1 MKKFSL
7 FLLVTAS
14 FIFFTGCGRKAHVN
28 ASARASDTSF
38 VPFTKALKDM
48 VDKNNLDLKKVQF
61 FIDQKLIMKRS
72 LGMQKVDVKSG
83 VIVFENGEYMQQI
96 IVPAFTPGVCERA
109 GNNQLQISFETPNNN
124 ITFAA
129 LGDNIYFRLL
139 GHNWDQRYGTADI
152 VYDNQTYKVQCAS
165 CISAGDAKLLVRKN
179 QMDKLQNSQ
188 RVIEGRK
195 VDN

>member
-1 MKKFSL
+1 MKKFSP
-7 FLLVTAS
+7 FLVVATAL
-14 FIFFTGCGRKAHVN
+14 IFFAGCGRKAHLSSS
-28 ASARASDTSF
+28 ASAADTSF
-38 VPFTKALKDM
+38 VPFTKALKDL

-83 VIVFENGEYMQQI
+83 VIVFENGEYMQEI
-96 IVPAFTPGVCERA
+96 IVPAFTPGVCEHA
-109 GNNQLQISFETPNNN
+109 LGNQLQISFETPNNN

-129 LGDNIYFRLL
+129 LSDNIYFRLL

-152 VYDNQTYKVQCAS
+152 VYDNQTYKVRCAA
-165 CISAGDAKLLVRKN
+165 CTSAGDAKLLVRKN
-179 QMDKLQNSQ
+179 QMEKLQNSH
-188 RVIEGRK
+188 RVVEGRK